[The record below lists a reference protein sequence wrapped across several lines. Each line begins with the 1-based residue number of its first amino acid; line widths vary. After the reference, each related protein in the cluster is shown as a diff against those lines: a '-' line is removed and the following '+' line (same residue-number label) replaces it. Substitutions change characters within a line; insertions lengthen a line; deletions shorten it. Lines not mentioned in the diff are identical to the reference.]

1 VAALISKLQRY
12 RWSLA
17 DSNARSWRGIMRK
30 LPSFHLTTTIIRAS
44 NYRMIVI
51 EIAARALCQ
60 AQGQDENTLVNGS
73 PAWRAY
79 VPQVMTVLIAIHEP
93 SDIMKEAGAEI
104 VRHVGE
110 EESDYAHQSDAA
122 NIWRFMID
130 AMRRDS

>member
-1 VAALISKLQRY
+1 
-12 RWSLA
+12 
-17 DSNARSWRGIMRK
+17 M
-30 LPSFHLTTTIIRAS
+30 T
-44 NYRMIVI
+44 MI
-51 EIAARALCQ
+51 EKAARALCQ
-60 AQGQDENTLVNGS
+60 VQGQDENVLVGGS

-79 VPQVMTVLIAIHEP
+79 VPQVMTVLTAIHEP